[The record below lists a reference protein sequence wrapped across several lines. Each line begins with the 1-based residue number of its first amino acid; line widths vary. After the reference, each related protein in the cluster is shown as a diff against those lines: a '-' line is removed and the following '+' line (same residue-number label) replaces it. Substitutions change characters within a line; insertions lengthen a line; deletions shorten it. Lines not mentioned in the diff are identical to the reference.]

1 MAIKSVMVIDEKII
15 LINKILLTD
24 NWPILESLTLTAILQ
39 WK

>member
-1 MAIKSVMVIDEKII
+1 MAIKSVMVIDEKKK